1 MDSVVFQGREAPAKG
16 TLGLE
21 RHQFPAQERLF
32 PILLQVVVKPLL
44 GYLVQIGVQV
54 VHIAEIVQ
62 QLYGGLGAN
71 LRDPRNVVAGISHER
86 QVIPNLF
93 RREAVF
99 FHHLVRAKVYAVGTL
114 GQMEQVN
121 LVGHNLGHVLVLGKN
136 HHMVKARLYRSGGH
150 AGHHVV
156 GLVAGLRKQR
166 NSAGLHALSQ
176 KRHLG
181 GHFFGHGP
189 AIGLVVRV
197 KIVPECL
204 GVGHVPSDGKMGRL
218 VLCQNTEYRSPVAVH
233 HGDVFALA
241 VHQGV
246 LAIGVKHAE
255 RKRVRIKE
263 Q

>member
-1 MDSVVFQGREAPAKG
+1 MKS
-16 TLGLE
+16 
-21 RHQFPAQERLF
+21 
-32 PILLQVVVKPLL
+32 LL

-62 QLYGGLGAN
+62 QLYGSLGAN
-71 LRDPRNVVAGISHER
+71 LRNSRNVIAGVSHER
-86 QVIPNLF
+86 QVIPNF
-93 RREAVF
+93 FWRESVF
-99 FHHLVRAKVYAVGTL
+99 FYHLVRAKINAVGTL
-114 GQMEQVN
+114 GQVEQVN

-136 HHMVKARLYRSGGH
+136 HHMVKACLYRSGGH
-150 AGHHVV
+150 AGHHVI

-241 VHQGV
+241 VHQRV